1 MSVGKVGS
9 EQPRQLLQLFCGA
22 VQNFAADLRDHFGRG
37 ALEAADARQLADA
50 VITGAG
56 GIICGVMAREM
67 AKKGAKVALL
77 DLFVENAQKIAD
89 EINAAGGDAIA
100 VKANVLDRASLEEAR
115 DAVVAKYGHIDIL
128 INGAGGNKKQAT
140 VSPELDFFHLDVD
153 AFKWVF
159 DLNVTGAVLTTMVF
173 GELLAKQGSGN
184 VINIASMA
192 TYHPLTNT
200 VAYCGAKAAVAN
212 FTEWMATHFNQNYSK
227 NIRVNAIAPGF
238 LLTTQ
243 NRFLMQKEDGTPTD
257 RGQRVLNKTPMGRY
271 GDPEEMAGPVIW
283 LCSEA
288 ASFVNGAVIPVDGG
302 FSAFWGI

>member
-1 MSVGKVGS
+1 MYEV
-9 EQPRQLLQLFCGA
+9 
-22 VQNFAADLRDHFGRG
+22 NFDISG
-37 ALEAADARQLADA
+37 QVA

-56 GIICGVMAREM
+56 GIICGVMAKEM
-67 AKKGAKVALL
+67 AKKGVKVALL

-89 EINAAGGDAIA
+89 EINAAGGEAVA
-100 VKANVLDRASLEEAR
+100 VKANVLDRESLEQAR
-115 DAVVAKYGHIDIL
+115 QAVLDRFGRVDIL
-128 INGAGGNKKQAT
+128 INGAGGNKKEAT
-140 VSPELDFFHLDVD
+140 VSPELDFFHLNVD

-173 GELLAKQGSGN
+173 GELLAKQGTGN

-271 GDPEEMAGPVIW
+271 GEPEEMAGPVIW

>member
-1 MSVGKVGS
+1 MHEV
-9 EQPRQLLQLFCGA
+9 
-22 VQNFAADLRDHFGRG
+22 NFDISG
-37 ALEAADARQLADA
+37 QVA

-100 VKANVLDRASLEEAR
+100 VKANVLERASLEEAR

-243 NRFLMQKEDGTPTD
+243 NKFLMQKEDGTPTD

>member
-1 MSVGKVGS
+1 M
-9 EQPRQLLQLFCGA
+9 RDI
-22 VQNFAADLRDHFGRG
+22 NFDISG
-37 ALEAADARQLADA
+37 QVA

-77 DLFVENAQKIAD
+77 DLFVESAQKIAD

-115 DAVVAKYGHIDIL
+115 DAVVAKYGRIDVL

-173 GELLAKQGSGN
+173 GELLAKQGTGN

-243 NRFLMQKEDGTPTD
+243 NKFLMQKEDGTPTD

-302 FSAFWGI
+302 FSSFCGI

>member
-1 MSVGKVGS
+1 MHEV
-9 EQPRQLLQLFCGA
+9 
-22 VQNFAADLRDHFGRG
+22 NFDISG
-37 ALEAADARQLADA
+37 QVA

-159 DLNVTGAVLTTMVF
+159 DLNVTGAVLTTMAF

-243 NRFLMQKEDGTPTD
+243 NKFLMQKEDGTPTD

-271 GDPEEMAGPVIW
+271 GDPEEMVGPVIW

>member
-1 MSVGKVGS
+1 MNYQDQVVV
-9 EQPRQLLQLFCGA
+9 L
-22 VQNFAADLRDHFGRG
+22 
-37 ALEAADARQLADA
+37 
-50 VITGAG
+50 TGASG
-56 GIICGVMAREM
+56 GIGSAM
-67 AKKGAKVALL
+67 AKKFTDLGAKVALL
-77 DLFVENAQKIAD
+77 DLFVESAQKIAD

-140 VSPELDFFHLDVD
+140 VSSELDFFHLDVD

-243 NRFLMQKEDGTPTD
+243 NRFLMQKEDGSPTD

-302 FSAFWGI
+302 FSSFWGI

>member
-1 MSVGKVGS
+1 M
-9 EQPRQLLQLFCGA
+9 RDI
-22 VQNFAADLRDHFGRG
+22 NFDISG
-37 ALEAADARQLADA
+37 QVA

-77 DLFVENAQKIAD
+77 DLFVESAQKIAD

-115 DAVVAKYGHIDIL
+115 DAVVAKYGRIDVL

-173 GELLAKQGSGN
+173 GELLAKQGTGN

-243 NRFLMQKEDGTPTD
+243 NKFLMQKEDGTPTD

-283 LCSEA
+283 LCSDA

-302 FSAFWGI
+302 FSSFWGI

>member
-1 MSVGKVGS
+1 MYEV
-9 EQPRQLLQLFCGA
+9 
-22 VQNFAADLRDHFGRG
+22 NFDISG
-37 ALEAADARQLADA
+37 QVA

-56 GIICGVMAREM
+56 GIICGVMAKEM
-67 AKKGAKVALL
+67 AKKGVKVALL
-77 DLFVENAQKIAD
+77 DLFVETAQKIAD
-89 EINAAGGDAIA
+89 EINAAGGEAVA
-100 VKANVLDRASLEEAR
+100 VKANVLDRESLEQAREAVLER
-115 DAVVAKYGHIDIL
+115 FGRVDIL
-128 INGAGGNKKQAT
+128 INGAGGNKKEAT
-140 VSPELDFFHLDVD
+140 VSPELDFFHLNVD

-173 GELLAKQGSGN
+173 GELLAKQGTGN

-271 GDPEEMAGPVIW
+271 GEPEEMAGPVIW

>member
-1 MSVGKVGS
+1 MV
-9 EQPRQLLQLFCGA
+9 
-22 VQNFAADLRDHFGRG
+22 NFDISG
-37 ALEAADARQLADA
+37 QVA

-56 GIICGVMAREM
+56 GIICGVMAKEM
-67 AKKGAKVALL
+67 AKKGVKVALL

-89 EINAAGGDAIA
+89 EINAAGGEAVA
-100 VKANVLDRASLEEAR
+100 VKANVLDRESLEQAR
-115 DAVVAKYGHIDIL
+115 DAVLDRFGRVDIL
-128 INGAGGNKKQAT
+128 INGAGGNKKEAT
-140 VSPELDFFHLDVD
+140 VSPELDFFHLNVD

-173 GELLAKQGSGN
+173 GELLAKQGTGN

-271 GDPEEMAGPVIW
+271 GAPEEMAGPVIW

>member
-1 MSVGKVGS
+1 MHEV
-9 EQPRQLLQLFCGA
+9 
-22 VQNFAADLRDHFGRG
+22 NFDISG
-37 ALEAADARQLADA
+37 QVA

-100 VKANVLDRASLEEAR
+100 VKANVLDRTSLEEAR

>member
-1 MSVGKVGS
+1 MYEV
-9 EQPRQLLQLFCGA
+9 
-22 VQNFAADLRDHFGRG
+22 NFDISG
-37 ALEAADARQLADA
+37 QVA

-56 GIICGVMAREM
+56 GIICGVMAKEM
-67 AKKGAKVALL
+67 AKKGVKVALL

-89 EINAAGGDAIA
+89 EINAAGGEAVA
-100 VKANVLDRASLEEAR
+100 VKANVLDRESLEQAREAVLER
-115 DAVVAKYGHIDIL
+115 FGRVDIL
-128 INGAGGNKKQAT
+128 INGAGGNKKEAT
-140 VSPELDFFHLDVD
+140 VSPELDFFHLNVD

-173 GELLAKQGSGN
+173 GELLAKQGTGN

-271 GDPEEMAGPVIW
+271 GEPEEMAGPVIW

>member
-1 MSVGKVGS
+1 MHEV
-9 EQPRQLLQLFCGA
+9 
-22 VQNFAADLRDHFGRG
+22 NFDISG
-37 ALEAADARQLADA
+37 QVA

-140 VSPELDFFHLDVD
+140 VSPELDFFHRDVD

-200 VAYCGAKAAVAN
+200 IAYCGAKAAVAN

-243 NRFLMQKEDGTPTD
+243 NKFLMQKEDGTPTD

>member
-1 MSVGKVGS
+1 MHEV
-9 EQPRQLLQLFCGA
+9 
-22 VQNFAADLRDHFGRG
+22 NFDISG
-37 ALEAADARQLADA
+37 QVA

-56 GIICGVMAREM
+56 GIICGTMAREM
-67 AKKGAKVALL
+67 AKKGVKVALL
-77 DLFVENAQKIAD
+77 DLFLENAQKVAD

-115 DAVVAKYGHIDIL
+115 EAVIAHYGHIDIL

-140 VSPELDFFHLDVD
+140 VSPELDFFHLDTE

-173 GELLAKQGSGN
+173 GELLAKQGTGN

-243 NRFLMQKEDGTPTD
+243 NQFLMQKEDGSPTD

>member
-1 MSVGKVGS
+1 MHQVDFDISGQV
-9 EQPRQLLQLFCGA
+9 
-22 VQNFAADLRDHFGRG
+22 
-37 ALEAADARQLADA
+37 A

-56 GIICGVMAREM
+56 GVICGVMAQEM

-77 DLFVENAQKIAD
+77 DLFLESAQRIAD
-89 EINAAGGDAIA
+89 EINAAGGQAIA
-100 VKANVLDRASLEEAR
+100 VAANVLDRASLEKAR
-115 DAVVAKYGHIDIL
+115 DEVIAAYGHIDIL

-140 VSPELDFFHLDVD
+140 VSPELDFFHLDTE

-173 GELLAKQGSGN
+173 GELLAKQGTGN

-243 NRFLMQKEDGTPTD
+243 NRFLMQQEDGSPTA
-257 RGQRVLNKTPMGRY
+257 RGQRVLDKTPMGRY
-271 GDPEEMAGPVIW
+271 GDPVEMAGPVIW

>member
-1 MSVGKVGS
+1 MHQVDFDISGQV
-9 EQPRQLLQLFCGA
+9 
-22 VQNFAADLRDHFGRG
+22 
-37 ALEAADARQLADA
+37 A

-56 GIICGVMAREM
+56 GVICGVMAREM
-67 AKKGAKVALL
+67 AKKGAKIALL
-77 DLFVENAQKIAD
+77 DLFVESAQQIAD
-89 EINAAGGDAIA
+89 EINTAGGQAIA
-100 VKANVLDRASLEEAR
+100 VAANVLDRASLEKAR
-115 DAVVAKYGHIDIL
+115 DAVVAAYGHIDIL

-140 VSPELDFFHLDVD
+140 VSPELDFFHLDTE

-173 GELLAKQGSGN
+173 GELLAKQGTGN
-184 VINIASMA
+184 VINITSMA

-243 NRFLMQKEDGTPTD
+243 NRFLMQQEDGSPTA
-257 RGQRVLNKTPMGRY
+257 RGQRVLDKTPMGRY
-271 GDPEEMAGPVIW
+271 GDPVEMAGPVIW

>member
-1 MSVGKVGS
+1 MHQVDFDISGQV
-9 EQPRQLLQLFCGA
+9 
-22 VQNFAADLRDHFGRG
+22 
-37 ALEAADARQLADA
+37 A

-56 GIICGVMAREM
+56 GVICGVMAREM
-67 AKKGAKVALL
+67 AKKGAKIALL
-77 DLFVENAQKIAD
+77 DLFVESAQQIAD
-89 EINAAGGDAIA
+89 EINTAGGQAIA
-100 VKANVLDRASLEEAR
+100 VAANVLDRASLEKAR
-115 DAVVAKYGHIDIL
+115 DAVVAAYGHIDIL

-140 VSPELDFFHLDVD
+140 VSPELDFFHLDTE

-159 DLNVTGAVLTTMVF
+159 DLNVTGAVLTTIVF
-173 GELLAKQGSGN
+173 GELLAKQGTGN

-243 NRFLMQKEDGTPTD
+243 NRFLMQQEDGSPTA
-257 RGQRVLNKTPMGRY
+257 RGQRVLDKTPMGRY
-271 GDPEEMAGPVIW
+271 GDPAEMAGPVIW

>member
-1 MSVGKVGS
+1 MHEV
-9 EQPRQLLQLFCGA
+9 
-22 VQNFAADLRDHFGRG
+22 NFDISG
-37 ALEAADARQLADA
+37 QVA

-56 GIICGVMAREM
+56 GMICGTMAREM
-67 AKKGAKVALL
+67 AKKGARVALL
-77 DLFVENAQKIAD
+77 NRTLENAQKIAD

-115 DAVVAKYGHIDIL
+115 DVVVAKYGHIDIL

-140 VSPELDFFHLDVD
+140 VSPELDFFHLDLDV
-153 AFKWVF
+153 FKWVF

>member
-1 MSVGKVGS
+1 MHEV
-9 EQPRQLLQLFCGA
+9 
-22 VQNFAADLRDHFGRG
+22 NFDISG
-37 ALEAADARQLADA
+37 QVA

-243 NRFLMQKEDGTPTD
+243 NKFLMQKEDGTPTD